1 MKAPSLCRA
10 DLRINY
16 VFHWSLRNS
25 SARSPRTQKK
35 KKINEFSNLRPPPGG
50 EDNHARR
57 HTHASALSRVEKKI
71 HETSCQLNHEISFFS
86 TLVPRGT
93 HCTLFGAQSF
103 LCWACHS
110 FHFISI
116 REPRLVG
123 SGKMR
128 GQRQCPARRAFV
140 VQSLCDRWRGG
151 GGGGAKEC
159 VVSEDLRRQVG
170 FGVDTA
176 KTGAV
181 RVGPEAR
188 RLATRARAPLGRRKL
203 RLLAA
208 GTVGCH
214 RFACVQDRRACQYAS
229 AVIDHHN

>member
-1 MKAPSLCRA
+1 ME
-10 DLRINY
+10 
-16 VFHWSLRNS
+16 
-25 SARSPRTQKK
+25 RSH
-35 KKINEFSNLRPPPGG
+35 SCAG
-50 EDNHARR
+50 
-57 HTHASALSRVEKKI
+57 RV
-71 HETSCQLNHEISFFS
+71 S
-86 TLVPRGT
+86 
-93 HCTLFGAQSF
+93 
-103 LCWACHS
+103 
-110 FHFISI
+110 HFISI

-176 KTGAV
+176 KSGAV

-214 RFACVQDRRACQYAS
+214 RFACVQDRRARQYAS
-229 AVIDHHN
+229 AVIDHHNKSTIVVAFSPSNRAAYMLRVHCKDRSFTTAPRDVSSRFCLHADSTR